1 MCPFMSLDYG
11 AFITCWFSG
20 SLYVSNDVIGS
31 HDGIQRCMCFGEYV
45 ICWNT
50 GCPASPSSMAS
61 FCLKTKASNWRML
74 KERNIANH
82 WTSFQDLNMDKRYYK
97 SGIIHQMSSCSS
109 RKHRTQTCRERASG
123 RTYKAQCH
131 AGKRIRISTLSAKY
145 DIWLLQLNVLSHNS
159 PREQKVIHHTW
170 FKHST
175 TSLQSSVTSR
185 IAHDHKS
192 LKKISKNKLPK
203 QKAPS
208 KQCKK
213 WRIEQGNC
221 TLTKHDI

>member
-1 MCPFMSLDYG
+1 MEHSLPVDFLEACMSPMTLLEVMME
-11 AFITCWFSG
+11 FSDAC
-20 SLYVSNDVIGS
+20 V
-31 HDGIQRCMCFGEYV
+31 FGEYV

-50 GCPASPSSMAS
+50 GCPASPSSSMAS

-159 PREQKVIHHTW
+159 RGPANKHHENPRTMK
-170 FKHST
+170 
-175 TSLQSSVTSR
+175 
-185 IAHDHKS
+185 
-192 LKKISKNKLPK
+192 
-203 QKAPS
+203 
-208 KQCKK
+208 
-213 WRIEQGNC
+213 
-221 TLTKHDI
+221 